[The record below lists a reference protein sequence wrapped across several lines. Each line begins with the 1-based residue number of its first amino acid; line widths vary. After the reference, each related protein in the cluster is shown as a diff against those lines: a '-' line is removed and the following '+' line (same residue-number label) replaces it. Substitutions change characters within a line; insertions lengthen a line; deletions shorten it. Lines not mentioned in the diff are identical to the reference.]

1 MIKVKVNRD
10 NDKIVSVS
18 ITGHSNYDEYGK
30 DIVCAAVSSIV
41 ITTVNAI
48 IKIDKECIDFIQSD
62 DLNIKVIKHTEVT
75 DTLIQNMIDLLIEL
89 RSQYKEN
96 VKIEN

>member
-1 MIKVKVNRD
+1 MIKVKINRD
-10 NDKIVSVS
+10 NEKIVSVY

-62 DLNIKVIKHTEVT
+62 DLNIKVMKHTEVT

-89 RSQYKEN
+89 ESQYKEN

>member
-1 MIKVKVNRD
+1 MIKVKINRD
-10 NDKIVSVS
+10 NDKIVSVY

-62 DLNIKVIKHTEVT
+62 DLNIKVMKHTEVT
-75 DTLIQNMIDLLIEL
+75 DTLIQNMIDLLNEL
-89 RSQYKEN
+89 ESQYKEN

>member
-1 MIKVKVNRD
+1 MIKVKINKD
-10 NDKIVSVS
+10 NDKIIAID

-48 IKIDKECIDFIQSD
+48 MKIDKECINFIQSD
-62 DLNIKVIKHTEVT
+62 DLNIKVIKHTETT
-75 DTLIQNMIDLLIEL
+75 DILINNMIDLLIEL
-89 RSQYKEN
+89 EEQYEEN
-96 VKIEN
+96 VKVEN

>member
-1 MIKVKVNRD
+1 MIKVKINRD
-10 NDKIVSVS
+10 NDKIVSVY

-30 DIVCAAVSSIV
+30 DIVCSAVSSIV

-62 DLNIKVIKHTEVT
+62 DLNIKIMKHTEVT
-75 DTLIQNMIDLLIEL
+75 DTLIQNMIDLLNEL
-89 RSQYKEN
+89 ESQYKEN
-96 VKIEN
+96 IKVEN

>member
-1 MIKVKVNRD
+1 MIKVKINKD
-10 NDKIVSVS
+10 NID

-48 IKIDKECIDFIQSD
+48 MKIDKECIDFIQSE
-62 DLNIKVIKHTEVT
+62 DLNIKIMKHTETT
-75 DTLIQNMIDLLIEL
+75 DLLINNMIDLLKEL
-89 RSQYKEN
+89 EVQYKQNIKVEN
-96 VKIEN
+96 

>member
-1 MIKVKVNRD
+1 MIKVKINRD
-10 NDKIVSVS
+10 NDKIVSVY

-30 DIVCAAVSSIV
+30 DIVCSAVSSIA

-62 DLNIKVIKHTEVT
+62 DLNIKIMKHTEVT
-75 DTLIQNMIDLLIEL
+75 DTLIQNMIDLLNEL
-89 RSQYKEN
+89 ESQYKEN
-96 VKIEN
+96 IKVEN

>member
-96 VKIEN
+96 IKVEN